1 MNLNERNYAGDHV
14 VVGSLEVLGDI
25 KGGNIKQ
32 IRRNIDLIQQQAEV
46 INRTQE
52 RYWEELSSD
61 SMITPLEKQ
70 QLLKEIKSIQQS
82 YTAIYSQAL
91 SIGQE
96 SSEYVQDYIATY
108 NDLYSYLY
116 TVLHLFDDMTTVTNI
131 ENRQTFNQKF
141 YNYYYSESFVLVALS
156 KGLLDSVSIRV
167 LDSLLDEGEE
177 GDVGIYHGAL
187 YQYVNGAWKNVS
199 TGNYKGALST
209 LPLTEQDAFFLAS
222 DNFIVSQELW
232 VNGQQLQINDGGG
245 LDALLISRVFR
256 KGYIYYCQDGAWFE
270 QTDKTNYMYVAAFAD
285 VLNITGE
292 LPQIFQDAID
302 DLQQQIDANRV
313 PKYRGP
319 SATNP
324 LNPVED
330 DFFVYSGT
338 TTVTRRNSDIY
349 QYRSGEWV
357 RLDPLQSQ
365 NSPYYMQALDDI
377 LQLNNA
383 DNGYFAALFAQA
395 LFANNAFL
403 YALSSKI
410 ITLREGGYI
419 KTDNH
424 SQENAGFMLD
434 YDGNIDANRNT
445 HIKGKV
451 AIGVPLSGNTDFNT
465 YDCVIGG
472 NTRIWGNAVFEGQL
486 KGGDVYCRKLGFYQL
501 AAGDYT
507 AWIEKISYSSTQSI
521 GTTTVRKYRF
531 TPCCYSSSIRVYVA
545 HTGAAS
551 GDSRAHPTVALGI
564 YIKVNGSVSTVN
576 YDYGVW
582 QAFNSGYSG
591 TYYTVDISRDINFN
605 TATDYVEV
613 LFTYATD
620 GGGYIPPRSQI
631 QMKLSANN
639 PLAGRFAVFEDI
651 T

>member
-14 VVGSLEVLGDI
+14 VMGSLEVLGDI

-32 IRRNIDLIQQQAEV
+32 IRRSIELIQQQAEV

-82 YTAIYSQAL
+82 YTAIYAQAL

-222 DNFIVSQELW
+222 DNFVVANELW
-232 VNGQQLQINDGGG
+232 VNGQQLQVNDGNG
-245 LDALLISRVFR
+245 LDALVISRLFR
-256 KGYIYYCQDGAWFE
+256 KGYIYYCQDGGWFE
-270 QTDKTNYMYVAAFAD
+270 QSDKTNYMYVAAFAD

-302 DLQQQIDANRV
+302 DLQQQIDNNRV

-324 LNPVED
+324 ADPVEGD
-330 DFFVYSGT
+330 YFVYSGT

-349 QYRSGEWV
+349 QYQNGEWV

-365 NSPYYMQALDDI
+365 NSTFYMQALDDI

-383 DNGYFAALFAQA
+383 NDGYFAALFAQA

-403 YALSSKI
+403 YALSTKI
-410 ITLREGGYI
+410 LTLRTGGYI
-419 KTDNH
+419 QSENWNSETD
-424 SQENAGFMLD
+424 GFRLD
-434 YDGNIDANRNT
+434 YEGNIDANGNT
-445 HIKGKV
+445 HIGGSGVIDGDIRIYGQVKGDLDV
-451 AIGVPLSGNTDFNT
+451 EGIAILRGTTIIQGDAKFSGEIDSGPLLLQSQAPQPRTNT
-465 YDCVIGG
+465 
-472 NTRIWGNAVFEGQL
+472 W
-486 KGGDVYCRKLGFYQL
+486 
-501 AAGDYT
+501 AAGEHPKVHLYGGTGLYGEIEFDEYDYDYRKRGSGDEYYKYYWYLNGVLVASVSEWT
-507 AWIEKISYSSTQSI
+507 ESGIQYNMSYTIPMPSDTKTFKLRDLPTTMPGEPGIVYRVGNDLKIST
-521 GTTTVRKYRF
+521 
-531 TPCCYSSSIRVYVA
+531 
-545 HTGAAS
+545 
-551 GDSRAHPTVALGI
+551 
-564 YIKVNGSVSTVN
+564 
-576 YDYGVW
+576 
-582 QAFNSGYSG
+582 
-591 TYYTVDISRDINFN
+591 
-605 TATDYVEV
+605 
-613 LFTYATD
+613 
-620 GGGYIPPRSQI
+620 
-631 QMKLSANN
+631 
-639 PLAGRFAVFEDI
+639 
-651 T
+651 

>member
-32 IRRNIDLIQQQAEV
+32 IRRNIELIQQQAEV

-61 SMITPLEKQ
+61 NMITPLEKQ

-116 TVLHLFDDMTTVTNI
+116 TVLHLFDDMTTVTDI
-131 ENRQTFNQKF
+131 ENRQTFNTKF
-141 YNYYYSESFVLVALS
+141 FNYYYSESFVLVALS

-209 LPLTEQDAFFLAS
+209 LPLAEQDAFFLAS

-232 VNGQQLQINDGGG
+232 VNGQQLQVNDGNG
-245 LDALLISRVFR
+245 LDALAISRLFR

-270 QTDKTNYMYVAAFAD
+270 QSDKTNYMYVAAFAD

-324 LNPVED
+324 ADPVED

-349 QYRSGEWV
+349 QYKNGEWV

-403 YALSSKI
+403 YALSTKI
-410 ITLREGGYI
+410 LTLRTGGYI
-419 KTDNH
+419 QSENWDSETD
-424 SQENAGFMLD
+424 GFRLD
-434 YDGNIDANRNT
+434 YEGNVDANGNT
-445 HIKGKV
+445 HLGGTCRIDGDTT
-451 AIGVPLSGNTDFNT
+451 IGGT
-465 YDCVIGG
+465 CVITGG
-472 NTRIWGNAVFEGQL
+472 KLQGGEVYCKKIGFYDIHAGNFKVWTDSAVMKDNSSMPTYARKIRISPCLFSSSVRFYMEIIGSA
-486 KGGDVYCRKLGFYQL
+486 GGD
-501 AAGDYT
+501 
-507 AWIEKISYSSTQSI
+507 
-521 GTTTVRKYRF
+521 
-531 TPCCYSSSIRVYVA
+531 
-545 HTGAAS
+545 S
-551 GDSRAHPTVALGI
+551 GAHPSVTLGI
-564 YIKVNGSVSTVN
+564 YVKVNGSVSTSN
-576 YDYGVW
+576 YDNYTRHTYNSGVSGT
-582 QAFNSGYSG
+582 AYTETLSVDKSFNSPS
-591 TYYTVDISRDINFN
+591 
-605 TATDYVEV
+605 DYMEI
-613 LFTYATD
+613 LFTYGNT
-620 GGGYIPPRSQI
+620 GFSIPSYTEI
-631 QMKLSANN
+631 QMKINEN
-639 PLAGRFAVFEDI
+639 QPLVGRFAIFEDI

>member
-25 KGGNIKQ
+25 KGKSIKQ
-32 IRRNIDLIQQQAEV
+32 IRRNIELIQQQAEV

-61 SMITPLEKQ
+61 NMITPLEKQ

-82 YTAIYSQAL
+82 YTAIYAQAL

-116 TVLHLFDDMTTVTNI
+116 TVLHLFDDMTTVTDI
-131 ENRQTFNQKF
+131 ENRQTFNTKF
-141 YNYYYSESFVLVALS
+141 FNYYYSESFVLVALS

-209 LPLTEQDAFFLAS
+209 LPLAEQDAFFLAS

-232 VNGQQLQINDGGG
+232 VNGQQLQVNDGNG
-245 LDALLISRVFR
+245 LDALAISRLFR

-324 LNPVED
+324 ADPVEGD
-330 DFFVYSGT
+330 YFVYSGT

-349 QYRSGEWV
+349 QYQNGEWV

-403 YALSSKI
+403 YALSTKL
-410 ITLREGGYI
+410 ITLRGPDGYI
-419 KTDNH
+419 QSDNYNPE
-424 SQENAGFMLD
+424 SPESAGFRISHN
-434 YDGNIDANRNT
+434 GNADFNGDT
-445 HIKGKV
+445 HIAGKV
-451 AIGVPLSGNTDFNT
+451 AIGVPLRGNSDLST

-472 NTRIWGNAVFEGQL
+472 NTLINGVLKALRFELIGVTA
-486 KGGDVYCRKLGFYQL
+486 GDVVQREYNNIFDVDRTRNTYNLCSLTRG
-501 AAGDYT
+501 T
-507 AWIEKISYSSTQSI
+507 MRIKITYNVTQVQTI
-521 GTTTVRKYRF
+521 GPYIQIGNDKTKF
-531 TPCCYSSSIRVYVA
+531 TQ
-545 HTGAAS
+545 TGS
-551 GDSRAHPTVALGI
+551 GVLTKDVSFTE
-564 YIKVNGSVSTVN
+564 YENIKVI
-576 YDYGVW
+576 
-582 QAFNSGYSG
+582 
-591 TYYTVDISRDINFN
+591 ISD
-605 TATDYVEV
+605 AGEA
-613 LFTYATD
+613 LD
-620 GGGYIPPRSQI
+620 GGGRISVSNI
-631 QMKLSANN
+631 KVCLSADDTIFKNF
-639 PLAGRFAVFEDI
+639 LQFFLVDSYVDR
-651 T
+651 TR

>member
-14 VVGSLEVLGDI
+14 VVGSLEVLGDV
-25 KGGNIKQ
+25 KGGSIKQ
-32 IRRNIDLIQQQAEV
+32 IRRSIDLIQQQTEI

-82 YTAIYSQAL
+82 YTAIYAQAL

-116 TVLHLFDDMTTVTNI
+116 STLHLFDDMTAVTDI
-131 ENRQTFNQKF
+131 ENRQTFNTKF
-141 YNYYYSESFVLVALS
+141 FNYYYSESFVLVALS

-209 LPLTEQDAFFLAS
+209 LPLAEQDAFFLAS

-232 VNGQQLQINDGGG
+232 VNGQQLQVNDGNG
-245 LDALLISRVFR
+245 LDALAISRLFR
-256 KGYIYYCQDGAWFE
+256 KGYIYYCQDGVWFE

-302 DLQQQIDANRV
+302 DLQQQIDNNRV

-324 LNPVED
+324 ADPVED
-330 DFFVYSGT
+330 DYFVYSGT

-349 QYRSGEWV
+349 QYQSGEWV

-403 YALSSKI
+403 YALSTKL
-410 ITLREGGYI
+410 ITLRGPDGYI
-419 KTDNH
+419 QSDNYDPESPESVGFRVSH
-424 SQENAGFMLD
+424 NGNADFNGD
-434 YDGNIDANRNT
+434 T
-445 HIKGKV
+445 HIAGKV
-451 AIGVPLSGNTDFNT
+451 AIGVPLRGNSDFSS
-465 YDCVIGG
+465 YDVVIGG
-472 NTRIWGNAVFEGQL
+472 NT
-486 KGGDVYCRKLGFYQL
+486 
-501 AAGDYT
+501 
-507 AWIEKISYSSTQSI
+507 KISGKLDGASGTFNGMIIAKGFSFDGIQPGEIVLVSGIGSVDDPIETVKTAYKFIANGTYRLKITANPKGTPSNLNFYVYKNNTVIWSKNATSSSVIYATIDVPFSKNDIIKAQYT
-521 GTTTVRKYRF
+521 GG
-531 TPCCYSSSIRVYVA
+531 SSSI
-545 HTGAAS
+545 
-551 GDSRAHPTVALGI
+551 
-564 YIKVNGSVSTVN
+564 
-576 YDYGVW
+576 YGC
-582 QAFNSGYSG
+582 
-591 TYYTVDISRDINFN
+591 
-605 TATDYVEV
+605 
-613 LFTYATD
+613 
-620 GGGYIPPRSQI
+620 
-631 QMKLSANN
+631 
-639 PLAGRFAVFEDI
+639 DI
-651 T
+651 TLNICTDTTNELLQILSQPYRIN

>member
-116 TVLHLFDDMTTVTNI
+116 TVLHLFDDMTTVTDI
-131 ENRQTFNQKF
+131 ENRQTFNTKF
-141 YNYYYSESFVLVALS
+141 FNYYYSESFVLVALS

-209 LPLTEQDAFFLAS
+209 LPLAEQDAFFLAS
-222 DNFIVSQELW
+222 DNFVVANELW
-232 VNGQQLQINDGGG
+232 VNGQQLQVNDGNG
-245 LDALLISRVFR
+245 LDALVISRLFR

-270 QTDKTNYMYVAAFAD
+270 QSDKTNYMYVAAFAD

-292 LPQIFQDAID
+292 LPEIFQDAID
-302 DLQQQIDANRV
+302 DLQQQIDNNRV
-313 PKYRGP
+313 PRYRGT

-324 LNPVED
+324 ADPVEGD
-330 DFFVYSGT
+330 YFVYSGT

-349 QYRSGEWV
+349 RYTNGDWEH
-357 RLDPLQSQ
+357 LDPILSQ
-365 NSPYYMQALDDI
+365 NSTYYMQALEDI
-377 LQLNNA
+377 LNLNNA
-383 DNGYFAALFAQA
+383 NDGYFAALFAQA

-403 YALSSKI
+403 YALSTKL
-410 ITLREGGYI
+410 ITLRGPDGYI
-419 KTDNH
+419 QSDNYDPEH
-424 SQENAGFMLD
+424 PESAGFRVSHN
-434 YDGNIDANRNT
+434 GNADFNGDT
-445 HIKGKV
+445 HIAGKV
-451 AIGVPLSGNTDFNT
+451 AIGVPLRGNSDLST

-472 NTRIWGNAVFEGQL
+472 NTLISGVLKALRFELIGVQAGDVVQREYNNVFDVWNTRNTYNLCSLTRGTMRIKITYNVTQVGMVGPYIQINNDKTKFTTTGSGVLIRDISFTEYENIKLIISDAGEAMVG
-486 KGGDVYCRKLGFYQL
+486 GGD
-501 AAGDYT
+501 
-507 AWIEKISYSSTQSI
+507 I
-521 GTTTVRKYRF
+521 
-531 TPCCYSSSIRVYVA
+531 
-545 HTGAAS
+545 
-551 GDSRAHPTVALGI
+551 
-564 YIKVNGSVSTVN
+564 NVSN
-576 YDYGVW
+576 
-582 QAFNSGYSG
+582 
-591 TYYTVDISRDINFN
+591 I
-605 TATDYVEV
+605 
-613 LFTYATD
+613 
-620 GGGYIPPRSQI
+620 QI
-631 QMKLSANN
+631 CLSADDT
-639 PLAGRFAVFEDI
+639 VFKNFLQFFLIDSYFDMSR
-651 T
+651 

>member
-14 VVGSLEVLGDI
+14 TMGSVTVLGDI
-25 KGGNIKQ
+25 KGRSIKQ
-32 IRRNIDLIQQQAEV
+32 IRRNIEHIQQQAEV

-96 SSEYVQDYIATY
+96 RSEYVQDYIATY
-108 NDLYSYLY
+108 SDLYSYLY
-116 TVLHLFDDMTTVTNI
+116 TVLHLFDDMTTVTDI
-131 ENRQTFNQKF
+131 ENRQTFNTKF
-141 YNYYYSESFVLVALS
+141 FNYYYSESFVLVALS

-187 YQYVNGAWKNVS
+187 YQYVNGVWKNVS

-209 LPLTEQDAFFLAS
+209 LPLAEQDAFFLVS

-270 QTDKTNYMYVAAFAD
+270 QSDKTNYMYVAAFAD

-302 DLQQQIDANRV
+302 DLQQQIDNNRV

-324 LNPVED
+324 VDPVEGD
-330 DFFVYSGT
+330 YFVYSGT
-338 TTVTRRNSDIY
+338 TTVIRRNSDIY
-349 QYRSGEWV
+349 QYKNGEWV

-403 YALSSKI
+403 YALSTKL
-410 ITLREGGYI
+410 ITLRGPDGYI
-419 KTDNH
+419 QSDNYDP
-424 SQENAGFMLD
+424 ENPESAGFRVSHN
-434 YDGNIDANRNT
+434 GNADFNGNT
-445 HIKGKV
+445 HIAGKV
-451 AIGVPLSGNTDFNT
+451 AIGVPLRNNSDFSN
-465 YDCVIGG
+465 YDVIIGG
-472 NTRIWGNAVFEGQL
+472 NTLINGVLKAVRFEIMSVQA
-486 KGGDVYCRKLGFYQL
+486 GDVVQREYNNVFDATTDRDTRKTFYL
-501 AAGDYT
+501 TTLSRGTMRIKIHYNITRAGTGASWDGPNIQIENDRTRFYT
-507 AWIEKISYSSTQSI
+507 TGTGTLIKDVTFTEYQNIKIILDTVSGGISSGGAMSI
-521 GTTTVRKYRF
+521 
-531 TPCCYSSSIRVYVA
+531 SSIQVCLSA
-545 HTGAAS
+545 D
-551 GDSRAHPTVALGI
+551 DSIFKNFCQFILI
-564 YIKVNGSVSTVN
+564 EN
-576 YDYGVW
+576 YH
-582 QAFNSGYSG
+582 YSG
-591 TYYTVDISRDINFN
+591 R
-605 TATDYVEV
+605 
-613 LFTYATD
+613 
-620 GGGYIPPRSQI
+620 
-631 QMKLSANN
+631 
-639 PLAGRFAVFEDI
+639 
-651 T
+651 

>member
-32 IRRNIDLIQQQAEV
+32 IRRNIELIQQQAEV

-61 SMITPLEKQ
+61 NMITPLEKQ

-82 YTAIYSQAL
+82 YTAIYAQAL

-116 TVLHLFDDMTTVTNI
+116 TVLHLFDDMTTVTDI
-131 ENRQTFNQKF
+131 ENRQTFNTKF
-141 YNYYYSESFVLVALS
+141 FNYYYSESFVLVALS

-209 LPLTEQDAFFLAS
+209 LPLAEQDAFFLAS

-232 VNGQQLQINDGGG
+232 VNGQQLQVNDGNG
-245 LDALLISRVFR
+245 LDALAISRLFL

-270 QTDKTNYMYVAAFAD
+270 QPDKTNYMYVAAFAD

-302 DLQQQIDANRV
+302 DLQQQIDNNRV

-324 LNPVED
+324 ADPVEG

-349 QYRSGEWV
+349 QYQSGEWV

-403 YALSSKI
+403 YALTTKI
-410 ITLREGGYI
+410 LTLRGPDGYFQS
-419 KTDNH
+419 DNWI
-424 SQENAGFMLD
+424 QESAGFRLA
-434 YDGNIDANRNT
+434 YDGDADLNGNT
-445 HIKGKV
+445 HI
-451 AIGVPLSGNTDFNT
+451 
-465 YDCVIGG
+465 
-472 NTRIWGNAVFEGQL
+472 
-486 KGGDVYCRKLGFYQL
+486 
-501 AAGDYT
+501 AG
-507 AWIEKISYSSTQSI
+507 W
-521 GTTTVRKYRF
+521 
-531 TPCCYSSSIRVYVA
+531 
-545 HTGAAS
+545 
-551 GDSRAHPTVALGI
+551 
-564 YIKVNGSVSTVN
+564 
-576 YDYGVW
+576 
-582 QAFNSGYSG
+582 
-591 TYYTVDISRDINFN
+591 
-605 TATDYVEV
+605 
-613 LFTYATD
+613 
-620 GGGYIPPRSQI
+620 
-631 QMKLSANN
+631 
-639 PLAGRFAVFEDI
+639 
-651 T
+651 